1 MYWKDLRLCAC
12 ACGFV
17 VLPCF
22 AVAQNAGV
30 KPAPLDVDLGAVTA
44 QEQIVSPMPG
54 SAAYE
59 APSVAPMDATQP
71 TAVISQQSIEN
82 NFSQTSSYSDIVKLS
97 PSVSGTDPDG
107 PGLMESQVLSIRG
120 FQDGQYNVTFDGI
133 PLVETAPGGDPNDF
147 AHHTTSYFMDN
158 DVGSIDVDR
167 GPGRRRPS
175 ARSRMIASHA
185 IIREVMGRGRFTASV
200 ARARGPSRQRL
211 LFLKRTPSPTETRPD
226 DPDLSRKPA

>member
-167 GPGRRRPS
+167 GPGTAATIGAFAYDRITCDHTRSHGPR
-175 ARSRMIASHA
+175 AIYGFGRSR
-185 IIREVMGRGRFTASV
+185 
-200 ARARGPSRQRL
+200 SRPQ
-211 LFLKRTPSPTETRPD
+211 
-226 DPDLSRKPA
+226 PAAALVS